1 MKKRQSL
8 HTKTLFAQN
17 RMYRKFLSGREQIYS
32 RARFIDNRTGAIPSV
47 KSEVLHPPLCNPHTQ
62 IVFSGANQTE
72 NKKIHYFCRGFG
84 RQKQTVHFLYQGICP
99 FAFCFHTLQQRPAAQ
114 TRLPIKAWCN
124 TLHYNKNLSDTIY
137 GKAGHSTCC

>member
-17 RMYRKFLSGREQIYS
+17 RMYRKFLSGREQRYS
-32 RARFIDNRTGAIPSV
+32 RTRFIDNRTRRYPFCQVRSAASPCAIPTYKLYFQEQIKQRIKKFTTFV
-47 KSEVLHPPLCNPHTQ
+47 EVLADRNRL
-62 IVFSGANQTE
+62 F
-72 NKKIHYFCRGFG
+72 
-84 RQKQTVHFLYQGICP
+84 HFLYQGICP